1 MKKNNQK
8 GSVSRLILVLAG
20 VVLVIAAI
28 IFIAISITSRKTES
42 ENNQNNQSEVEEPK
56 PVYEATVGDI
66 RLIMQS
72 SFDAGSVLKS
82 STSNQTDLET
92 TERFIKVTIGAQNK
106 GKVDTDSFTWD
117 LGNIVDSEGR
127 NFVPITNKAFNFLPR
142 PDLCGSVLKPEFAPV
157 SCVRIYEVSRQS
169 EGLKIQVISKVP
181 KVQSVLLDLKIP

>member
-82 STSNQTDLET
+82 SASNQTDLET

>member
-42 ENNQNNQSEVEEPK
+42 ENNQNNQSEVEDSK
-56 PVYEATVGDI
+56 QVYEATVGDI

-72 SFDAGSVLKS
+72 SFDAGSILKS

-142 PDLCGSVLKPEFAPV
+142 PDLCGSILKPEFAPV

-181 KVQSVLLDLKIP
+181 KVQSVLLDLKIN